1 MAREPLELPTG
12 VELIG
17 QSIRIRFSRGK
28 RRCCET
34 LPYPQT
40 PKGIAAA
47 AGLRSQV
54 KQLEKL
60 GALTPEKYAELFPN
74 SRSASTHKIPIF
86 FDYAQDWLDSL
97 QIVDSTRKNYR
108 SALQT
113 YWIPYLASL
122 RLDEITP
129 MKMRKLATDI
139 QWPSPS
145 RRKGAVRIVTSIFAQ
160 AVSDELIVR
169 NPAASIPA
177 TRGVKREIDPLT
189 REEADA
195 LIDQLYKSTSGL
207 QAIYAAFFEFS
218 FYTGMRPGEAM
229 ALRWSEVDTRKRSA
243 RVCRIRIYGKIQ
255 ERTKTKVVR
264 EVLLNDRALHALD
277 KARPLTELRSDYVF
291 APEGNGDRTELFIRS
306 ETGPKRYWLSA
317 MRKVGIRRRRMYDTR
332 HTYATMCLMS
342 GMNPAFIAAQLGHS
356 VQVLLSTYA
365 KWISSPSD
373 WAELE
378 KLNMS
383 ESGTKLVRTESQ

>member
-12 VELIG
+12 VELVG

-60 GALTPEKYAELFPN
+60 GALTSEKYAELFPN

-145 RRKGAVRIVTSIFAQ
+145 RRKGAVRIVTSILAQ

-189 REEADA
+189 REEADT

-207 QAIYAAFFEFS
+207 QTIYAAFFEFS

-229 ALRWSEVDTRKRSA
+229 ALRWSEVDSRKRSA